1 MKQNLKIDPTQLP
14 ALLAFERVA
23 RHGNFSKAADEMGVS
38 PSALSQTIRN
48 LEART
53 GIHLL
58 NRTTRRVSVT
68 EAGMRLLSG
77 VTPGLAQIEAALIDL
92 EDLRDQPA
100 GTLRINL
107 PRLAYRIIVAPYLAG
122 FMAAYPDLRVEFRL
136 DEGLSDIVGESFD
149 AGIRFGESVARDMV
163 AARIGR
169 NRRIAVAATP
179 DYLDRHGRPQ
189 VPEDLFTHNCLR
201 YRFVTSGRLYAWE
214 FTRDG
219 REFEIDLAGRL
230 VYNDIYDMVDA
241 ARLGLGIVHITEDV
255 IAADLASGVL
265 ERVLDDWCAP
275 FDGFFLY
282 YPNRALMPRKLRVF
296 IDWFQHANQP
306 PAR

>member
-1 MKQNLKIDPTQLP
+1 MKQNLKIDPAQLP

-58 NRTTRRVSVT
+58 NRTTRRVNVT

-92 EDLRDQPA
+92 EDLREQPV

-107 PRLAYRIIVAPYLAG
+107 PRLAYRIIIAPHLAE
-122 FMAAYPDLRVEFRL
+122 FMAAYPDLHVEFRL
-136 DEGLSDIVGESFD
+136 DEGLSDIVGEGFD
-149 AGIRFGESVARDMV
+149 AGIRFGECVARDMV
-163 AARIGR
+163 ASKIGG

-179 DYLDRHGRPQ
+179 EYLDRHGRPQ
-189 VPEDLFTHNCLR
+189 VPEDLFAHNCLR
-201 YRFVTSGRLYAWE
+201 YRFISSGRLYAWE

-219 REFEIDLAGRL
+219 REFEIGLEGRL

-265 ERVLDDWCAP
+265 ERVLDDWCTP
-275 FDGFFLY
+275 FDGFFMY
-282 YPNRALMPRKLRVF
+282 YPNRAWMPRKLRVF
-296 IDWFQHANQP
+296 IDWFQQAN
-306 PAR
+306 R